1 MQGLQLFRRSALIP
15 ILFLLVAP
23 LIAQDDHHFNFSGGA
38 GFSSP
43 VADASGNLHTGWNV
57 GFRGGVNVSPNLLA
71 DLDFTYNRWDL
82 TNAALAH
89 FGEPNGYADVWS
101 LTFTPVIRL
110 APHSRIDPYILAGY
124 GLYHR
129 GLTLTRPANVDTIF
143 CDEFFGFC
151 FPATVTVD
159 QVVASFSTYK
169 AGFNAGG
176 GFEVGFGHRGLKA
189 FAEARYN
196 DMFTTRGPD
205 FEFVPVTFGIRW

>member
-1 MQGLQLFRRSALIP
+1 MQAPWFIRRSAVIP
-15 ILFLLVAP
+15 FVLFLVTP
-23 LIAQDDHHFNFSGGA
+23 LMAQDNHHFNVSAGA

-43 VADASGNLHTGWNV
+43 VADASGNLNTGWNV
-57 GFRGGVNVSPNLLA
+57 AFRGGVNVSPNLLA

-82 TNAALAH
+82 TNAALAD

-101 LTFTPVIRL
+101 ITFTPVIRFS
-110 APHSRIDPYILAGY
+110 PHSRFDPYILAGY

-129 GLTLTRPANVDTIF
+129 GLTLTRPANVNTIF
-143 CDEFFGFC
+143 CDPFFGFC
-151 FPATVTVD
+151 FPATVSVD

-176 GFEVGFGHRGLKA
+176 GFEFGIGQHGLKA

-205 FEFVPVTFGIRW
+205 LEFVPVTFGIRW

>member
-1 MQGLQLFRRSALIP
+1 MRVLRFVRRNVVVLFA
-15 ILFLLVAP
+15 LFLLTP
-23 LIAQDDHHFNFSGGA
+23 LIAQDKHFNVSAGA

-43 VADASGNLHTGWNV
+43 VADASGNLKTGWNV
-57 GFRGGVNVSPNLLA
+57 GFRGGLNLSPNLLA
-71 DLDFTYNRWDL
+71 DLDFSYNRWGL
-82 TNAALAH
+82 TDAALAN

-101 LTFTPVIRL
+101 LTFTPVIRF
-110 APHSRIDPYILAGY
+110 APHSRIDPYVLAGY

-129 GLTLTRPANVDTIF
+129 GLTLTRPANVNTVF

-176 GFEVGFGHRGLKA
+176 GFEFGLGSRGLKA

-205 FEFVPVTFGIRW
+205 FEFVPVTLGIRW